1 MNRSH
6 LALGVMGLALAVA
19 GCGGSSSTASTTST
33 AANSSYASSATATT
47 SASAAAN
54 GASASSGY
62 GESSGTQSAST
73 AQAASTA
80 TVVTV
85 KHNSSLGNILAA
97 GPKHLTVYLLTA
109 DHGSHSS
116 CSGECAQIW
125 PPVTTKGHPI
135 AQGGALASD
144 LGTTTR
150 SGGVKQVTYKGHPLY
165 YYVQDTSSSEALGQG
180 ISSFGGVWWA
190 LAPNGNAVKG

>member
-6 LALGVMGLALAVA
+6 LALGVIGALAIA
-19 GCGGSSSTASTTST
+19 GCGGSSSTASTAS
-33 AANSSYASSATATT
+33 NSSYASSATT
-47 SASAAAN
+47 STST

-62 GESSGTQSAST
+62 GESGGSQGAPT
-73 AQAASTA
+73 AQAASSA

-85 KHNSSLGNILAA
+85 KHIGSLGSILAA

-125 PPVTTKGHPI
+125 PPVTTKGNPV
-135 AQGGALASD
+135 AQGGAVAAD
-144 LGTTTR
+144 LGATTR

-165 YYVQDTSSSEALGQG
+165 YYVQDTSSSEALGEG
-180 ISSFGGVWWA
+180 INSFGGSWWV
-190 LAPNGNAVKG
+190 LAPSGSPVKH

>member
-6 LALGVMGLALAVA
+6 LALGVIGALAIA
-19 GCGGSSSTASTTST
+19 GCGGSSSTASTAS
-33 AANSSYASSATATT
+33 NSSYASSAATST
-47 SASAAAN
+47 SA
-54 GASASSGY
+54 GASASASGGY
-62 GESSGTQSAST
+62 GESGGSQGAPT
-73 AQAASTA
+73 AQAASSA

-85 KHNSSLGNILAA
+85 KHNGSLGSVLAA

-125 PPVTTKGHPI
+125 PPVTTKGKPV
-135 AQGGALASD
+135 AQGGALAAD

-165 YYVQDTSSSEALGQG
+165 YYVQDTGSSEALGEG

-190 LAPNGNAVKG
+190 LAPNGSAIKH